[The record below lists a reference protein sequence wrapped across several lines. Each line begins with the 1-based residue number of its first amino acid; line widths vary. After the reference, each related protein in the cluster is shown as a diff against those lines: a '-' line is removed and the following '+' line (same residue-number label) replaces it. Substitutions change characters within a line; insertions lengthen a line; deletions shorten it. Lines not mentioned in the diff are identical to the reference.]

1 MLKRINMPASNK
13 NCIYQT
19 GQAMVEY
26 VVVLVFGV
34 MVLTI
39 GPGGDVILDLLG
51 VMNDN
56 HQGYSYATSL
66 STLPDYDNLA
76 DYVLDGY
83 GEDIDTVENK
93 LKELYTN
100 VPSNPSFEF
109 PDEMPSSASDILEG
123 VSIF

>member
-1 MLKRINMPASNK
+1 MPASNK
-13 NCIYQT
+13 KCIYQT

>member
-1 MLKRINMPASNK
+1 MPASNK

-56 HQGYSYATSL
+56 HQGYSYA
-66 STLPDYDNLA
+66 
-76 DYVLDGY
+76 
-83 GEDIDTVENK
+83 
-93 LKELYTN
+93 
-100 VPSNPSFEF
+100 
-109 PDEMPSSASDILEG
+109 
-123 VSIF
+123 